1 MGYLE
6 VIHSPVKHREGR
18 YPVAVKVT
26 PDDLRRGSITLP
38 GVVALHNTKT
48 RTWNIAPMGKLALVF
63 DPEAIYEH
71 EKYETDYVVRYETVM
86 MESLTIIT
94 KTRNDIKNLGGVRNA
109 P

>member
-1 MGYLE
+1 
-6 VIHSPVKHREGR
+6 
-18 YPVAVKVT
+18 
-26 PDDLRRGSITLP
+26 
-38 GVVALHNTKT
+38 
-48 RTWNIAPMGKLALVF
+48 MGKLALVF

-94 KTRNDIKNLGGVRNA
+94 KTRNDIKKHTIRKA